1 MYNLSMKYLKHFG
14 LIVLVLIF
22 VFSQNTI
29 SAQTATSTQAEE
41 QRVQKEQQDALYNQ
55 IINFIN
61 NADPIVNPNTG
72 LPQGISEDLN
82 ITITPEIP
90 DPREPI
96 SIFIESFSTNLQT
109 SKVTWAEDGTII
121 KSDFNETTF
130 QTTAPEVGQK
140 KVITMTIEKSNG
152 SVIEKKI
159 TFAPA
164 EVDLVYEAQTYTP
177 PFYKGGA
184 LFTSQSNLNFV
195 AVPRFISEQNTL
207 ISPQNLVYK
216 WKVDNKNIQSSSG
229 VGKNKFTYEGV
240 LIQRPTNISVEVTSL
255 DGLFQAKDVV
265 EISLQNPEV
274 VVYENNP
281 VHGIIFEKA
290 IEGTFNMDRE
300 EISLTAQP
308 FFFNSREVDGFL
320 TQYYWYTNGVLG
332 SESDFGEVTFRAD
345 SEQKGIASIQVVAN
359 RASYILQ
366 NASAKFNLDFSK
378 GTNDFAF

>member
-1 MYNLSMKYLKHFG
+1 MKYLKY
-14 LIVLVLIF
+14 IVLVTLIAFF
-22 VFSQNTI
+22 VFSQNPLF
-29 SAQTATSTQAEE
+29 AQIATSTLTEE

-55 IINFIN
+55 VLDFIKN
-61 NADPIVNPNTG
+61 SDPIVNPNTG

-96 SIFIESFSTNLQT
+96 SIFVESFSTNLQT
-109 SKVTWAEDGTII
+109 STITWSEDGKII

-130 QTTAPEVGQK
+130 QTIAPEVGQK

-152 SVIEKKI
+152 SIIEKII

-184 LFTSQSNLNFV
+184 LFTSQSTLNLV
-195 AVPRFISEQNTL
+195 AIPRFISEQKTL
-207 ISPQNLVYK
+207 INPQNLVYR
-216 WKVDNKNIQSSSG
+216 WKVDNRNVPSASG

-255 DGLFQAKDVV
+255 DDLFQAKDSV
-265 EISLQNPEV
+265 EMTLQNPEV

-281 VHGIIFEKA
+281 VHGVIFEKA
-290 IEGTFNMDRE
+290 IEGVFNMDRE
-300 EISLTAQP
+300 EISLVAQP
-308 FFFNSREVDGFL
+308 FFFNSRDVDGFL
-320 TQYYWYTNGVLG
+320 TQYYWYTNSKLG
-332 SESDFGEVTFRAD
+332 SESDLGEVTFRAD

-359 RASYILQ
+359 RASYLLQ
-366 NASAKFNLDFSK
+366 NASTNFQLDFSK
-378 GTNDFAF
+378 GTNDFTF

>member
-1 MYNLSMKYLKHFG
+1 MKYLKHFG
-14 LIVLVLIF
+14 PIVLVLVF
-22 VFSQNTI
+22 VFSQNTL
-29 SAQTATSTQAEE
+29 SAQIATSTPE
-41 QRVQKEQQDALYNQ
+41 QQKQKEDQDALYNQ
-55 IINFIN
+55 ILNFIN

-96 SIFIESFSTNLQT
+96 TIFVESFSTNLQT
-109 SKVTWAEDGTII
+109 STITWSEDGKII

-130 QTTAPEVGQK
+130 QTIAPEVGQK

-164 EVDLVYEAQTYTP
+164 EVDLVYEAETYTP

-216 WKVDNKNIQSSSG
+216 WKIDNRNIQASSG

-240 LIQRPTNISVEVTSL
+240 LIQRPTNITVEVTSL

-308 FFFNSREVDGFL
+308 FFFNSRDVDGFL
-320 TQYYWYTNGVLG
+320 TQYYWYTNGILG
-332 SESDFGEVTFRAD
+332 SESDLGEVTFRAD

-359 RASYILQ
+359 RASYLLQ
-366 NASAKFNLDFSK
+366 NASTNFQLDFSK
-378 GTNDFAF
+378 GTNEFSF

>member
-1 MYNLSMKYLKHFG
+1 MKYLKYIG
-14 LIVLVLIF
+14 LTAITLIF
-22 VFSQNTI
+22 VFSQNTL
-29 SAQTATSTQAEE
+29 SAQIATSTQTEE
-41 QRVQKEQQDALYNQ
+41 QRIQKEQQDALYNQ

-96 SIFIESFSTNLQT
+96 TIFVESFSTNLQT
-109 SKVTWAEDGTII
+109 STITWSEDGKII

-130 QTTAPEVGQK
+130 QTIAPEVGQK

-164 EVDLVYEAQTYTP
+164 EVDLVYEAETYTP

-216 WKVDNKNIQSSSG
+216 WKVDNKNIQASSG

-240 LIQRPTNISVEVTSL
+240 LIQRPANITVEVTSL
-255 DGLFQAKDVV
+255 DGLFQAKDIV

-274 VVYENNP
+274 LVYENNP

-308 FFFNSREVDGFL
+308 FFFNSRDVDGFL
-320 TQYYWYTNGVLG
+320 TQYYWYTNGILG

-366 NASAKFNLDFSK
+366 NASANFQLDFSK
-378 GTNDFAF
+378 GTNEFSF

>member
-1 MYNLSMKYLKHFG
+1 MKYLKHFV
-14 LIVLVLIF
+14 LIILVLVF

-41 QRVQKEQQDALYNQ
+41 QRIQKEQQDALYNQ

-61 NADPIVNPNTG
+61 NSDPIVNPNTG

-82 ITITPEIP
+82 IIITPEIP

-96 SIFIESFSTNLQT
+96 SIFVESFSTNLQT
-109 SKVTWAEDGTII
+109 SIVTWAEDGTII

-130 QTTAPEVGQK
+130 QTIAPEVGQK

-152 SVIEKKI
+152 SIIEKII

-164 EVDLVYEAQTYTP
+164 EVDLVYEAETYTP

-216 WKVDNKNIQSSSG
+216 WKIDNRNIQASSG

-332 SESDFGEVTFRAD
+332 SESDLGEVIFRAD
-345 SEQKGIASIQVVAN
+345 SEQKGVASIQVVAN

-366 NASAKFNLDFSK
+366 NASTKFELDFSK